1 MRPVF
6 VTLVWVIGISMLAFA
21 ASYLRPVHIDY
32 ATVSRK
38 EAEQYFKSTIE
49 RYGASD
55 AYRTFSAEMASIP
68 AERQHVLAHVFGD
81 ALFDAEGLQGITA
94 CDARFIY
101 GCFHEVIART
111 IAQFG
116 LSRLSAVYDACI
128 NTPGEVP
135 RACLHGLGHGI
146 IATLGYSKDELDA
159 ALLACDSLSGGI
171 KTNWCYWGV
180 FMEYNQRVMLGP
192 DEGRE
197 VAAHS
202 REMYEPCA
210 SLDAKY
216 RKMCVWELPPWW
228 HRALLGGNS
237 TAETFRS
244 LGEYCESSGLP
255 QDLVRTCFES
265 IGNITTPAVGYSA
278 AKAAALCEASSSNRT
293 YQLYCRS
300 MATLSLEDGIGKT
313 DDADRVCDGLEG
325 AALEFCLAYAHNEA
339 NMVNSIPVPA
349 SI

>member
-6 VTLVWVIGISMLAFA
+6 VTLLWVIGISMLAFA
-21 ASYLRPVHIDY
+21 ASNMKHARIDY
-32 ATVSRK
+32 ATAPRE
-38 EAEQYFKSTIE
+38 EAEQYFRHSIE

-116 LSRLSAVYDACI
+116 LSSLSTVYDACI

-192 DEGRE
+192 DEWRDA
-197 VAAHS
+197 VPHS
-202 REMYEPCA
+202 REMYEPCV

-216 RKMCVWELPPWW
+216 QKMCVWELPPWW
-228 HRALLGGNS
+228 HRALLKGDG
-237 TAETFRS
+237 AVETFRA
-244 LGEYCESSGLP
+244 LGAYCESSGFSKELI
-255 QDLVRTCFES
+255 RTCFEG
-265 IGNITTPAVGYSA
+265 IGNITTPAVGYDA
-278 AKAAALCEASSSNRT
+278 ANAAALCEASSANRAH
-293 YQLYCRS
+293 QLYCKS
-300 MATLSLEDGIGKT
+300 MAALSLEDGIGKT
-313 DDADRVCDGLEG
+313 GDADRVCDGLKE
-325 AALEFCLAYAHNEA
+325 AALEFCLAYAHNKA
-339 NMVNSIPVPA
+339 NMVNSIPVPE